1 MAENKNQARSG
12 GPGHGHGRGHGYQR
26 PQDLRGTVGKLLGY
40 IGRYK
45 GALIVVAVCL
55 ILSSVGS
62 VAGSYFLKPAL
73 NHIVAGDFKGL
84 FWMLVAMGGVFLASP
99 GAPMPIP
106 A

>member
-1 MAENKNQARSG
+1 MADSKKQVHPG
-12 GPGHGHGRGHGYQR
+12 GPHGRGHGYQR

-73 NHIVAGDFKGL
+73 NHIVAGTSRACSGC
-84 FWMLVAMGGVFLASP
+84 WWPWAACSWPPP